1 MTKLRHWRGRLPVLA
16 ALLAPTLLTSCA
28 TLREVAALRDVDFSL
43 AGATDATLG
52 GVSIGSVDSF
62 RDLNVLDAA
71 RVGAAFAGG
80 HLPFEATL
88 LVRASNPASNGR
100 ARLVGL
106 DWTLFLDDRKTVS
119 GALDQ
124 EYVLPP
130 GEPVD
135 VPVRVRLDL
144 LEFFDQQLESLVNL
158 ALAAAGHGDPSR
170 IRLEATPS
178 VQTPLGVIRSP
189 TPVRIE
195 YQVSGH

>member
-1 MTKLRHWRGRLPVLA
+1 MLMG
-16 ALLAPTLLTSCA
+16 LLAPTFLTSCA
-28 TLREVAALRDVDFSL
+28 TLREVVALQDVDFSL
-43 AGATDATLG
+43 VGATGATLA

-62 RDLNVLDAA
+62 RDLSVLDAA

-88 LVRASNPASNGR
+88 LVRASNPAANGR

-106 DWTLFLDDRKTVS
+106 DWTLFLDDRQTVS

-130 GEPVD
+130 GEPVN

-144 LEFFDQQLESLVNL
+144 LEFFDQQLESLANL

-189 TPVRIE
+189 KPVRIE
-195 YQVSGH
+195 YQVGGR